1 MKQIDFDPL
10 QLAINILKQSE
21 NSDFKGYDPYDGLN
35 SPLIDILPVLNNKYS
50 MILFTQFFKNF
61 PINLRAVFGIKKER
75 NAKAIALFV
84 SGLLNLYQSKA
95 NKKYLQLA
103 KILLNWLKKH
113 KSPYTDYFAWGYN
126 FPWQSRNSFKPKYF
140 PNLVTTSFVA
150 QSFLDYYEQTRN
162 KEFLGI
168 ATSAASFIIEEL
180 NIYKEKRGIC
190 FSYSPAD
197 NERVYNAT
205 LLTAWFLLR
214 VWKFNHIEKLYKYGI
229 ESLRFTMESQNK
241 DGSWFYGDNKNQK
254 WIDNFH
260 TGYNLWALKEIRKL
274 IKFKGLIECAEKG
287 LNYYIKNLFDENFL
301 PKYYNNKKY
310 PLDIHSFAISIIV
323 FLKYGKE
330 KEATQILK
338 EAFGLLYSSKGY
350 FYYRQYPFLVN
361 KINYVRWANA
371 WMFYALTEFEKYE
384 NMD

>member
-1 MKQIDFDPL
+1 LKPIDFEPL
-10 QLAINILKQSE
+10 EIAINILRQSE

-35 SPLIDILPVLNNKYS
+35 SPLLDTLPILRNKYS
-50 MILFTQFFKNF
+50 MILLTQFFKNF
-61 PINLRAVFGIKKER
+61 PLNLRLFLGIKKER
-75 NAKAIALFV
+75 NAKGIALFA
-84 SGLLNLYQSKA
+84 SGILNLYNSK
-95 NKKYLQLA
+95 KDPKYLRLA
-103 KILLNWLKKH
+103 NTLLDWLKKNR
-113 KSPYTDYFAWGYN
+113 SPFTDYFAWGYN

-140 PNLVTTSFVA
+140 PNVVTTSFVA
-150 QSFLDYYEQTRN
+150 HSFLDYYERTKN

-180 NIYKEKRGIC
+180 NIYKDKRGIC

-205 LLTAWFLLR
+205 LLAAWLLLR
-214 VWKFNHIEKLYKYGI
+214 VRKFNHIEKLYKYGI
-229 ESLRFTMESQNK
+229 ESLRFVIESQNR
-241 DGSWFYGDNKNQK
+241 DGSWFYGDNTNQK

-260 TGYNLWALKEIRKL
+260 TGYNLWVLIEIRKL
-274 IKFKGLIECAEKG
+274 IKFKGLIECTEKG

-310 PLDIHSFAISIIV
+310 PLDIHSFAVSIIV
-323 FLKYGKE
+323 LLKYE
-330 KEATQILK
+330 NVKEANQILK
-338 EAFGLLYSSKGY
+338 EAFGLLYSGKGY
-350 FYYRQYPFLVN
+350 FFYRRYPFLVN

-371 WMFYALTEFEKYE
+371 WMFYALTELGKYE